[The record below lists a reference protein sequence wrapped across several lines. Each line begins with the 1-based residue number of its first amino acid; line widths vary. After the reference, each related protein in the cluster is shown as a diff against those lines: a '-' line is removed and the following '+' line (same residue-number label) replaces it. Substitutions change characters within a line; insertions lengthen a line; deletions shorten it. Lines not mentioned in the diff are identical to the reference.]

1 MVPTRIATGTRVTV
15 TEATPTSPITDGDT
29 TYTLS
34 ATPAPVTITI
44 VEGTQTAAQAASF
57 TNTYTSTTATGTL
70 VINKTVTG
78 YTLTSNYTYT
88 FNVYEGTDNTGR
100 LVGTV
105 DVLVRAGE
113 ATGSGSISGL
123 TFGTTY
129 YVEET
134 NGTISGYTLVTTGD
148 KTTFT
153 CTSAA
158 PEKTIDVTNAY
169 TQQGPT
175 TGTLVINKTVTGYTL
190 TSNYTYTFNV
200 YEGTDNTGR
209 LVGTVDVLV
218 RAGEATGS
226 GSISGLTFGTTYYVE
241 ETNGTISGYTL
252 VTTGDKTTFTCT
264 SAAPEKTIDVTN
276 AYSVTPGPGPSVG
289 DLVIRK
295 TISGTE
301 LNNLETIT
309 FSITGPQQ
317 LSVPSLCFANVGVGA
332 DQWHLAGVGIYEF
345 TFTGVAAG
353 DYSVTEILDGS
364 TSNYVLNPASSTTS
378 GSAAVS
384 AGGTG
389 LVILSDSY
397 VESTTPTEPTEPTT
411 PTETSSEDT
420 SPAAPATGCL
430 IISKTISGTALNEL
444 ETITFVLTDTN
455 CGATRDVPALT
466 VENVANGLW
475 GDAGNGTYY
484 YIVTDLTPGVT
495 YSVVES
501 LDGHTTTYS
510 LDVANSITS
519 GTAVVVAN
527 DTVTVTLSDAYTT
540 DGSTTTSETSDG
552 ETVPTGDET
561 TETTAPEVV
570 SVTLDGQPLDE
581 DSYTVNPD
589 GSITINEAI
598 RRTLGSGSH
607 TVVVTYVNGANR
619 TFTFYIED
627 ADSRIGSTGESSVN
641 VAAAVILFSAMACA
655 FVSVRLRKEEE

>member
-1 MVPTRIATGTRVTV
+1 MIELTDAY
-15 TEATPTSPITDGDT
+15 TPNGS
-29 TYTLS
+29 
-34 ATPAPVTITI
+34 TPA
-44 VEGTQTAAQAASF
+44 
-57 TNTYTSTTATGTL
+57 
-70 VINKTVTG
+70 
-78 YTLTSNYTYT
+78 
-88 FNVYEGTDNTGR
+88 
-100 LVGTV
+100 
-105 DVLVRAGE
+105 
-113 ATGSGSISGL
+113 
-123 TFGTTY
+123 
-129 YVEET
+129 
-134 NGTISGYTLVTTGD
+134 
-148 KTTFT
+148 
-153 CTSAA
+153 
-158 PEKTIDVTNAY
+158 
-169 TQQGPT
+169 
-175 TGTLVINKTVTGYTL
+175 
-190 TSNYTYTFNV
+190 
-200 YEGTDNTGR
+200 
-209 LVGTVDVLV
+209 
-218 RAGEATGS
+218 
-226 GSISGLTFGTTYYVE
+226 
-241 ETNGTISGYTL
+241 
-252 VTTGDKTTFTCT
+252 
-264 SAAPEKTIDVTN
+264 
-276 AYSVTPGPGPSVG
+276 
-289 DLVIRK
+289 
-295 TISGTE
+295 
-301 LNNLETIT
+301 
-309 FSITGPQQ
+309 
-317 LSVPSLCFANVGVGA
+317 
-332 DQWHLAGVGIYEF
+332 
-345 TFTGVAAG
+345 
-353 DYSVTEILDGS
+353 
-364 TSNYVLNPASSTTS
+364 
-378 GSAAVS
+378 
-384 AGGTG
+384 
-389 LVILSDSY
+389 
-397 VESTTPTEPTEPTT
+397 PTEPTEPTT

-430 IISKTISGTALNEL
+430 IISKTISGAALNEL

-561 TETTAPEVV
+561 SETTAPEVV

>member
-1 MVPTRIATGTRVTV
+1 M
-15 TEATPTSPITDGDT
+15 
-29 TYTLS
+29 
-34 ATPAPVTITI
+34 
-44 VEGTQTAAQAASF
+44 
-57 TNTYTSTTATGTL
+57 TN
-70 VINKTVTG
+70 
-78 YTLTSNYTYT
+78 NYTQ
-88 FNVYEGTDNTGR
+88 D
-100 LVGTV
+100 
-105 DVLVRAGE
+105 
-113 ATGSGSISGL
+113 
-123 TFGTTY
+123 
-129 YVEET
+129 
-134 NGTISGYTLVTTGD
+134 
-148 KTTFT
+148 
-153 CTSAA
+153 
-158 PEKTIDVTNAY
+158 
-169 TQQGPT
+169 Q
-175 TGTLVINKTVTGYTL
+175 
-190 TSNYTYTFNV
+190 
-200 YEGTDNTGR
+200 
-209 LVGTVDVLV
+209 
-218 RAGEATGS
+218 
-226 GSISGLTFGTTYYVE
+226 
-241 ETNGTISGYTL
+241 
-252 VTTGDKTTFTCT
+252 
-264 SAAPEKTIDVTN
+264 
-276 AYSVTPGPGPSVG
+276 PGPGPSVG

-317 LSVPSLCFANVGVGA
+317 LIVPNLCFANVGVRA

-364 TSNYVLNPASSTTS
+364 TSTYVLNPASSTTS
-378 GSAAVS
+378 GSAAVV
-384 AGGTG
+384 GGGVALIELTDAYTPNG
-389 LVILSDSY
+389 
-397 VESTTPTEPTEPTT
+397 STPAPTEPTT

-430 IISKTISGTALNEL
+430 IISKTISGAALNEL

-466 VENVANGLW
+466 FENVANGLW

-510 LDVANSITS
+510 LDVANSIIS

-570 SVTLDGQPLDE
+570 TVTLDGQPLDE

>member
-1 MVPTRIATGTRVTV
+1 MVPTRIATGTEVTV
-15 TEATPTSPITDGDT
+15 TETAPTSPITAGDT

-44 VEGTQTAAQAASF
+44 AEGTQDAAQAASF
-57 TNTYTSTTATGTL
+57 TNTYTST
-70 VINKTVTG
+70 
-78 YTLTSNYTYT
+78 
-88 FNVYEGTDNTGR
+88 
-100 LVGTV
+100 
-105 DVLVRAGE
+105 
-113 ATGSGSISGL
+113 
-123 TFGTTY
+123 
-129 YVEET
+129 
-134 NGTISGYTLVTTGD
+134 
-148 KTTFT
+148 
-153 CTSAA
+153 
-158 PEKTIDVTNAY
+158 
-169 TQQGPT
+169 Q
-175 TGTLVINKTVTGYTL
+175 
-190 TSNYTYTFNV
+190 
-200 YEGTDNTGR
+200 
-209 LVGTVDVLV
+209 
-218 RAGEATGS
+218 
-226 GSISGLTFGTTYYVE
+226 
-241 ETNGTISGYTL
+241 
-252 VTTGDKTTFTCT
+252 
-264 SAAPEKTIDVTN
+264 
-276 AYSVTPGPGPSVG
+276 PGPSTG
-289 DLVIRK
+289 DLTIRK

-309 FSITGPQQ
+309 FSVTGPQQ
-317 LSVPSLCFANVGVGA
+317 LIVPNLCFANVGVRA

-364 TSNYVLNPASSTTS
+364 SSTYVLNPASSTTS
-378 GSAAVS
+378 GSAAVV
-384 AGGTG
+384 GGGVALIELTDAYTPNG
-389 LVILSDSY
+389 
-397 VESTTPTEPTEPTT
+397 STPAPIEPTEPTT

-420 SPAAPATGCL
+420 SPATPATGCL
-430 IISKTISGTALNEL
+430 IISKTISGAALNEL

-466 VENVANGLW
+466 FENVANGLW

-570 SVTLDGQPLDE
+570 TVTLDGQPLDE